1 MKKDKYDYSIE
12 NGLVIVDEDGT
23 IYKKYSNGK
32 FKKAPQHKSEN
43 GYKIIS
49 LRVNGKQWNLYSHR
63 IIAKYFIP
71 NPENKPIVNHKDG
84 NRANNNISNLEW
96 CTLKENSQHARKTN
110 QVYQKAKC
118 IYCNSNTRVGYEL
131 CAKCRY
137 EIAKAER
144 RKRKK
149 TNKIEKEKLGMLKL
163 IEKDHSEEKV
173 LMEGYL
179 DDIVQYLKDNDEIY
193 TWILDEDPTAEMP
206 CFDNVEVL
214 QDLEYELAK
223 VDLSWWSLEVGE
235 IA

>member
-1 MKKDKYDYSIE
+1 MKKDKYDYAIE

-43 GYKIIS
+43 GYKTIS
-49 LRVNGKQWNLYSHR
+49 LRVNGKQRNLYSHR

-84 NRANNNISNLEW
+84 NRANNNINNLEW

-118 IYCNSNTRVGYEL
+118 IYCNSNTRVGYEV

-144 RKRKK
+144 RK
-149 TNKIEKEKLGMLKL
+149 EKGNHQGSREKGG
-163 IEKDHSEEKV
+163 EK
-173 LMEGYL
+173 
-179 DDIVQYLKDNDEIY
+179 
-193 TWILDEDPTAEMP
+193 P
-206 CFDNVEVL
+206 C
-214 QDLEYELAK
+214 LE
-223 VDLSWWSLEVGE
+223 
-235 IA
+235 

>member
-1 MKKDKYDYSIE
+1 MKKDKYDYAIE

-43 GYKIIS
+43 GYKTIS

-96 CTLKENSQHARKTN
+96 CTPKENSQHARKTN

-144 RKRKK
+144 RK
-149 TNKIEKEKLGMLKL
+149 EK
-163 IEKDHSEEKV
+163 
-173 LMEGYL
+173 
-179 DDIVQYLKDNDEIY
+179 N
-193 TWILDEDPTAEMP
+193 
-206 CFDNVEVL
+206 
-214 QDLEYELAK
+214 
-223 VDLSWWSLEVGE
+223 
-235 IA
+235 